1 MCGFW
6 GSFLSMN
13 TAQSDSDMH
22 VRLSTVAAD
31 YHSGSYM
38 HEARDSD
45 SNVYVLCNI
54 LKAEL
59 VRAT

>member
-1 MCGFW
+1 
-6 GSFLSMN
+6 MN